1 MVHINNLKKYYFI
14 NEFNQNYLINLD
26 KSISFI
32 WRNKDK
38 ETSITT
44 LIKLRDF
51 CKKNQR
57 FFYISNDIK
66 LAKKINANG
75 VYISSTNN
83 NLNLGAINFKKEFK
97 ILGSAH
103 NLKEIKIKELQNIE
117 EIFLSPLFKKKINPQ
132 LNIYK
137 YLKLRK
143 ITKMRDVSLGGIN
156 EKNLRKLNLIK
167 PFGFAGISYF
177 EKKRPLEIR
186 GLNKIN

>member
-14 NEFNQNYLINLD
+14 NELNYTHLINLN
-26 KSISFI
+26 KNISFI

-38 ETSITT
+38 ETPINT

-57 FFYISNDIK
+57 SFYISNNIK
-66 LAKKINANG
+66 LAKRLNADG
-75 VYISSTNN
+75 VYISSTNR
-83 NLNLGAINFKKEFK
+83 NLNLRTNKFREKFK

-103 NLKEIKIKELQNIE
+103 NLNEIKIKELQNID
-117 EIFLSPLFKKKINPQ
+117 EIFLSPLFKEKTNKQ

-137 YLKLRK
+137 YLRLRG
-143 ITKMRDVSLGGIN
+143 ITKMRDISLGGIN
-156 EKNLRKLNLIK
+156 NKNIKKLNMIK

-177 EKKRPLEIR
+177 EEKKGPYYK
-186 GLNKIN
+186 GP

>member
-14 NEFNQNYLINLD
+14 NEFNHTHLINLN
-26 KSISFI
+26 KNISFI

-38 ETSITT
+38 ETSIKT

-57 FFYISNDIK
+57 CFYISNDIK
-66 LAKKINANG
+66 LARKVNANG
-75 VYISSTNN
+75 VYISSTNR
-83 NLNLGAINFKKEFK
+83 NLNLKTINLKKKFR

-103 NLKEIKIKELQNIE
+103 NLKEIKIKELQNTE
-117 EIFLSPLFKKKINPQ
+117 EIFLSPLFKEKTNKQ

-137 YLKLRK
+137 YLKLRG
-143 ITKMRDVSLGGIN
+143 ITKMNDISLGGISS
-156 EKNLRKLNLIK
+156 KNLKKLNMIK

-177 EKKRPLEIR
+177 E
-186 GLNKIN
+186 